1 MEHIKA
7 LLHKHPVEAVLLG
20 GVALI
25 ALYYALSGSGSS
37 SANAAAT
44 QEGQLQN
51 AYFQAESIQ
60 AQSNAAVQVAG
71 ITTSAQTA
79 QTQIAANASTA
90 NATTYANEDVAINA
104 SNNQAAVSALPYAE
118 ESDLISALSGVA
130 SQTSTT
136 TSQGSSSG
144 FFGIGGGSSSSTT
157 TAPTQAAQSAGEYLD
172 SLENGLF
179 AVNG

>member
-1 MEHIKA
+1 MFDRIKTFFHA
-7 LLHKHPVEAVLLG
+7 HPIESVLLG
-20 GVALI
+20 GVAIL
-25 ALYYALSGSGSS
+25 ALYFALRPSS
-37 SANAAAT
+37 STNAAAT

-90 NATTYANEDVAINA
+90 NATTYADEDTAINA
-104 SNNQAAVSALPYAE
+104 SNNNTAVAALPFAE
-118 ESDLISALSGVA
+118 ESNLIGALSGVA

-136 TSQGSSSG
+136 TNNNSSSG
-144 FFGIGGGSSSSTT
+144 FFGIGAGNSSSTT
-157 TAPTQAAQSAGEYLD
+157 VAPTTAANNAGEYLD
-172 SLENGLF
+172 EL
-179 AVNG
+179 VNGSFTANG